1 MRLIQ
6 TECSQQN
13 TFDLE
18 LLVLLVV
25 GLRRAE
31 NPTSYKQPNKSKAK
45 LKAMQYPFN
54 IFLERIIFLLAWW
67 NRLFL
72 N

>member
-13 TFDLE
+13 TFYLE

-31 NPTSYKQPNKSKAK
+31 NPTSYKQPNKSKAE

-54 IFLERIIFLLAWW
+54 VFLERIIFLLAWW

>member
-13 TFDLE
+13 TFYLE

-25 GLRRAE
+25 GLRGAE
-31 NPTSYKQPNKSKAK
+31 NPTSYKQLNKSKAE

-54 IFLERIIFLLAWW
+54 IFLERIIFLLA
-67 NRLFL
+67 
-72 N
+72 

>member
-6 TECSQQN
+6 TECSQ
-13 TFDLE
+13 FDLE

-31 NPTSYKQPNKSKAK
+31 NPTSYKQPNKSKAE

>member
-13 TFDLE
+13 TFYLE

-31 NPTSYKQPNKSKAK
+31 NPTSNKQPNKSKAE

-54 IFLERIIFLLAWW
+54 IFLERIIFLLA
-67 NRLFL
+67 
-72 N
+72 